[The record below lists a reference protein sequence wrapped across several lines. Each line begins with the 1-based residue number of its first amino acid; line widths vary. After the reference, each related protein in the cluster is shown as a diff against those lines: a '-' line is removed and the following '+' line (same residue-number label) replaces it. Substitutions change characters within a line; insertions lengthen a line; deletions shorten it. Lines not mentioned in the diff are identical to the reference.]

1 MPISNTT
8 INKIY
13 KQLPNKTG
21 SNNSTVE
28 KTDIIDQKLNNAD
41 TNWYYDPT
49 QKQPGQCQYG

>member
-1 MPISNTT
+1 MTISNPT

-49 QKQPGQCQYG
+49 QKQPG